1 MTLITE
7 SSASLAA
14 DYDSPYLMDRIERR
28 LMWAETWICAWSLIT
43 MSVSV
48 MVSVIIRYAGIRIAN
63 YGELALV
70 CMAPL
75 TFVGAALC
83 YVRGTHISVD
93 ILRAVKNRVFNK
105 LLNFTVIVLC
115 LAFAGIFFYFG
126 GQFFFEFVDSGE
138 IMMDVKTPLYLPAF
152 FLPLGML
159 LLAFHAVM
167 DLVRL
172 FFPDRSTFSQR
183 EAS

>member
-1 MTLITE
+1 MVNK
-7 SSASLAA
+7 AA
-14 DYDSPYLMDRIERR
+14 DYDSPHLMDRIERR
-28 LMWAETWICAWSLIT
+28 LMWVETWICAWSLII
-43 MSVSV
+43 MAVSV
-48 MVSVIIRYAGIRIAN
+48 MVSVIIRYAGLRIAN
-63 YGELALV
+63 YGEVALV

-93 ILRAVKNRVFNK
+93 ILRAVKNRVFNTI
-105 LLNFTVIVLC
+105 LNLVVIVLS
-115 LAFAGIFFYFG
+115 LGFAGIFFYFG
-126 GQFFFEFVDSGE
+126 GQFFFEFVESGE

-159 LLAFHAVM
+159 LLSIHAVT
-167 DLVRL
+167 DLIRIFYPQL
-172 FFPDRSTFSQR
+172 SAFSQR

>member
-1 MTLITE
+1 MIQNKESGDGMDAGSGSSYLI
-7 SSASLAA
+7 
-14 DYDSPYLMDRIERR
+14 DRIERR
-28 LMWAETWICAWSLIT
+28 MMWTETWICAWALMI
-43 MSVSV
+43 MAVSV
-48 MVSVIIRYAGIRIAN
+48 MVSVIIRYAGIRMAN

-83 YVRGTHISVD
+83 YARGTHISVD
-93 ILRAVKNRVFNK
+93 ILRVIKNRVFNMV
-105 LLNFTVIVLC
+105 LNLVVIVMC
-115 LAFAGIFFYFG
+115 LGFATIFFYFG

-159 LLAFHAVM
+159 LLVIHAVF
-167 DLVRL
+167 DLVRV
-172 FFPDRSTFSQR
+172 FFPHVSAFSQR
-183 EAS
+183 GAS